1 MNIAR
6 YSLPLLL
13 ALVFQGSAMAHDGV
27 FTAHIAADGR
37 VLSQSPQ
44 WISQVQA
51 QPQANYF
58 TQYKLSLDKDQLRQ
72 APGFCS
78 VSPLDA
84 SSYDRQLHGAAKVIG
99 KPLADKLTVQTQLV
113 DTQGPS
119 GDNSL
124 EFQVLCVR

>member
-1 MNIAR
+1 MNMTR
-6 YSLPLLL
+6 CCLPVLL
-13 ALVFQGSAMAHDGV
+13 ALIFQGSAMAHEV
-27 FTAHIAADGR
+27 ALTAHIAADGR
-37 VLSQSPQ
+37 ILSQSPH
-44 WISQVQA
+44 WISQVQV

-84 SSYDRQLHGAAKVIG
+84 SSYQRQLHGAAKVVG
-99 KPLADKLTVQTQLV
+99 TPLADKLTVQTQLV
-113 DTQGPS
+113 DVPGAS